1 MNPDFYKTYT
11 TEDFILDEDFREMV
25 RDLSDSHRLRELLES
40 LPEKQAE
47 MQLAAQIINNLSIEK
62 FKQSSKRKKEL
73 WEEIVKKQK
82 RRTNLFFFRYA
93 ASVFLLIG
101 AGFLVLLMLNKEML
115 DETLTARGNGIENT
129 VLILANGESVSI
141 SSKQSAIK
149 YSADGTGVMV
159 SDSSGIA
166 QTVAGEGLNRMIVPY
181 GKRSTIT
188 LSDGTKVWLNSGST
202 LIFPTVFKEN
212 MREVALVGEAFFDVK
227 YHVKKPFIVKTDF
240 FNTRV
245 YGTKFDVKA
254 YLDDTNH
261 SVVLVDG
268 KVSMSAEGAPKKKE
282 VFLAPNQ
289 KATLSKGKS
298 TFEITEVENME
309 TYSSWVDGYLTY
321 TNAEVTDLLKEVSRY
336 YNIEI
341 EMENI
346 DEVENIYGKLDLKD
360 DLDKVLEGVAFISKT
375 TYKKYGN
382 KYVFY

>member
-1 MNPDFYKTYT
+1 MNLDFYKTYT

-47 MQLAAQIINNLSIEK
+47 MQLAAQIINNLNVEK
-62 FKQSSKRKKEL
+62 LKQSPKRKKEL
-73 WEEIVKKQK
+73 WQEIVKKQK
-82 RRTNLFFFRYA
+82 RRRNLFLLRCA
-93 ASVFLLIG
+93 ASVLFLIG
-101 AGFLVLLMLNKEML
+101 AGFLTTIMINWEPF
-115 DETLTARGNGIENT
+115 DETLIAKENGQENT

-141 SSKQSAIK
+141 SSKQSTIK

-159 SDSSGIA
+159 SDSSGIE

-202 LIFPTVFKEN
+202 LIFPTVFKQN

-227 YHVKKPFIVKTDF
+227 HHAKKPFIVKTDF

-268 KVSMSAEGAPKKKE
+268 KVSMTAEGTPKKKE

-298 TFEITEVENME
+298 TFEITEVEDME
-309 TYSSWVDGYLTY
+309 SYHSWVDGYLTY